1 MADDENFANY
11 PRSIADIKSDRSG
24 NSLDWKPRDALID
37 MLRDIDS
44 GQQNPQTLIIVYKT
58 LKEDG
63 HYKLGY
69 VSAGV
74 PSVHE
79 GVGILAETIHRR
91 LDV

>member
-44 GQQNPQTLIIVYKT
+44 GAQSPQTLMIIYKT

-63 HYKLGY
+63 AYRLGY